1 MCSILPSTS
10 TRSRAMAKFLR
21 VLACKSTARVSRHV
35 IEIDQKQKI
44 IIELFSPLGSIL
56 IFNACSNSRMPCLY
70 NEIAVSRL
78 ARREK

>member
-56 IFNACSNSRMPCLY
+56 IFNACSNS
-70 NEIAVSRL
+70 
-78 ARREK
+78 